1 MAQLTSYGIK
11 YFINCMFGKTKTPA
25 TDTYFGLTT
34 TAPVDSTNGSGLSEP
49 NYGYGYSRKSYA
61 NSSTGYS
68 ATVFAKKVESNV
80 ATLLTESDHNLS
92 VGKNIYVYL
101 GDSQFDKN
109 KKTISNWSAE
119 SASVA
124 SVPTS
129 NSLTYSLS
137 TSNVGGTISSISRVS
152 NVATITTS
160 SAHNL
165 VVGQSVYIS
174 GVSDSTFIGIYQ
186 ILSSASST
194 TFTYSNPG
202 ADASSSSGYVYATT
216 AGTVNPFYNIIGT
229 RQYSSSQ
236 ASLFT
241 DSDPSF
247 SGSEQIQIFA
257 GQSTVT
263 PTVIPTVLTNGRL
276 EALAIGAQY
285 PTNNVVVSSSQASLN
300 LISYVNSTFETST
313 TASRTD
319 TWTVT
324 GTGTTTIVDKTSVGD
339 FKALQL
345 ARTSGNTTTF
355 TSGFIPA
362 TAASKYGIGIDYL
375 ANLTGTATLSVSWY
389 NGATII
395 GTAVTVQTM
404 TGLASSWTSLYE
416 AAFTAPTNTTQA
428 KISLALVTASGAAT
442 AKIRKPVFG
451 LVPTIGTVTVSGSGL
466 VAPALVRITA
476 ITPTG
481 ETLPSAPVSITTN
494 STSSTNTV
502 NFTAYP
508 NATAYRVYVDY
519 GVSEDSILNQSYLDS
534 QFTKTLT
541 ASGQTFAGT
550 DMVISGYTKTRV
562 PNWYP
567 GGYSITLTKNVSST
581 EADSYMSDT
590 VVSPSSGGIFSYATL
605 LPGWQPSIDGKIYNG
620 KRVTFGPATGEWG
633 TVRYWFMADSFTG
646 GNVIAFGELVDP
658 ISISS
663 GDSITIPTNGITF
676 SVFSGYGV

>member
-1 MAQLTSYGIK
+1 
-11 YFINCMFGKTKTPA
+11 MFGKTKTPVSS
-25 TDTYFGLTT
+25 TYFGLTT
-34 TAPVDSTNGSGLSEP
+34 AVPIDSTNGSGLSEP
-49 NYGYGYSRKSYA
+49 NYGYGYSRKSYS

-68 ATVFAKKVESNV
+68 ATVFAKKVVSNV
-80 ATLLTESDHNLS
+80 ATLLTESDHSLS
-92 VGKNIYVYL
+92 AGQNIYVYL
-101 GDSQFDKN
+101 GDPQFDKN
-109 KKTISNWSAE
+109 NKFIDNWTSE
-119 SASVA
+119 YASVA
-124 SVPTS
+124 SVPTTT
-129 NSLTYSLS
+129 SLTYSLT
-137 TSNVGGTISSISRVS
+137 TSNVGGSISSISRTS
-152 NVATITTS
+152 NVVTVTIS
-160 SAHNL
+160 AAHNL
-165 VVGQSVYIS
+165 SVGQTVYID
-174 GVSDSTFIGIYQ
+174 GVSDNTFNGIYQ
-186 ILSSASST
+186 IVSSASTT
-194 TFTYSNPG
+194 TFTYSNSG
-202 ADASSSSGYVYATT
+202 ADGSSSSGSVYSTT
-216 AGTVNPFYNIIGT
+216 AGTVNPFYNIVGT
-229 RQYSSSQ
+229 RQYSSTQ

-241 DSDPSF
+241 DSNPSF
-247 SGSEQIQIFA
+247 SGSEQLQIFG
-257 GQSTVT
+257 GQSIIT
-263 PTVIPTVLTNGRL
+263 PTVISSSLV
-276 EALAIGAQY
+276 ALSIGAPY
-285 PTNNVVVSSSQASLN
+285 VTNNVTVSSSQASLN

-324 GTGTTTIVDKTSVGD
+324 GTGTTTIVDKSTAGD

-404 TGLASSWTSLYE
+404 TGLASSWTTLYE

-494 STSSTNTV
+494 STGSVNTV
-502 NFTAYP
+502 NLTAYSG
-508 NATAYRVYVDY
+508 ATAYRVYVDY
-519 GVSEDSILNQSYLDS
+519 GVSEDSVLNQSYLDS
-534 QFTKTLT
+534 LLVKTIT

-550 DMVISGYTKTRV
+550 DIVTTGYTKTRL

-567 GGYSITLTKNVSST
+567 GGYSITLSKNVSTT
-581 EADSYMSDT
+581 EADSYTADT
-590 VVSPSSGGIFSYATL
+590 VVSPSAGGVFGYAKS
-605 LPGWQPSIDGKIYNG
+605 LPNWQPSIDGKIYNG
-620 KRVTFGPATGEWG
+620 KQVVFGPATADWG
-633 TVRYWFMADSFTG
+633 TLRYWFMSDAATG
-646 GNVIAFGELVDP
+646 GNVIAFGEFIDP
-658 ISISS
+658 INIIL
-663 GDSITIPTNGITF
+663 GDSITIPTNGVTF
-676 SVFSGYGV
+676 SVFSGYGA